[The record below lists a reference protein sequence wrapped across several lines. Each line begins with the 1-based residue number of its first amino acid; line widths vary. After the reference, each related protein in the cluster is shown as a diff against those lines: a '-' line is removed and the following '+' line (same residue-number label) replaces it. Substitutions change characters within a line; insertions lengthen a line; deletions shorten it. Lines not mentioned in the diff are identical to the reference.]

1 MHRTPTGTQKPGTKN
16 NTKRKAK
23 NAELWDLTVFNF
35 SLLIFLPPNLAI
47 YDFDVKLYVEL
58 GKMNR
63 RSQLFTG
70 LAVTD
75 SQNHLSNYSCF
86 W

>member
-1 MHRTPTGTQKPGTKN
+1 MHGTLTGTQKPGTEN

-23 NAELWDLTVFNF
+23 NAELWDLTVLNF
-35 SLLIFLPPNLAI
+35 SLLIFLSLDLAI
-47 YDFDVKLYVEL
+47 YDFDVKLYVGL

-63 RSQLFTG
+63 QSQRFTG